1 MVSSVASPSASSA
14 SYCPKLVAQVG
25 IDAEWVTKTDPLDG
39 SPYNQILSYQ
49 AVLHFE
55 GQRVPLVI
63 YTAGATKRH
72 RLSLGGLLKRLVRL
86 AITRGVLPRLPDRLE
101 IFGHFLRAD
110 LPTFSDFWP
119 RKREF
124 DGFGRTF
131 TAKSVGQS
139 LDRDLSD
146 DAEGQDARRHSTEVI
161 FFRHGKEPPH
171 MVLCRFV
178 DTMLLTP
185 GRAGLAVAA
194 QLVGMQKLSLPEG
207 HSIERMDKLLRDNR
221 PAFERY
227 ALHDAEIALEYGL
240 RMKAMMT
247 GAGLGRLPSTLAAAG
262 IGLLKKKCR
271 EDGIHLNDALG
282 LEVRSETK
290 FHERTGRYRTR
301 KSVHASPR
309 RQILEEFGALA
320 YQGGRGESYWF
331 GPTPVGT
338 YYDYDLPGAY
348 TTAMC
353 GLRALDY
360 DGYRW
365 TRHLDDFEVD
375 TVGAVRVRFQFTPDT
390 RFPCLPVRIDDKL
403 VFPLS
408 GTSVCTPP
416 EVILARS
423 MGAELEILDGIVI
436 PYVDDHPIFGSF
448 TRHVQVERHKAGKG
462 TFEDKIWKEI
472 GNSVYGKLAQG
483 VKQKR
488 VFDPHSGRYD
498 EMPPSAITAAYP
510 AAFVTGFIRAVLG
523 EILNGVPEDRIVVSA
538 TTDGLLTN
546 APLAELNVDG
556 PLCREFRRLR
566 WQTFGTDDIL
576 EEKHRVA
583 QVVAMK
589 TRGQITGKAI
599 DGHPV
604 VLAKAGVK
612 PDVPPD
618 RHNDYML
625 RLFLNRE
632 PDQRH
637 DQHSLIGL
645 YEMWRTESDLVA
657 LSRSVRLNLEY
668 DFKRRPNSIMEH
680 TVRMAGPDALAPS
693 SVGQHTRSFD
703 RDHVAFNTVP
713 FETADNAVRAMERFR
728 GWTRSHK
735 RLLRTQADVAAWRAY
750 ESLSNRVRDV
760 EGVGVRSDGSFG
772 HLYRQFL
779 RALVRDEWGLSLDG
793 RTYSSVVHWLVVRGF
808 ESSVDDLKNAKRP
821 GARLLERSVIVDDTT
836 IPLLRAIAEEFP
848 GVVLEQMIDPAF
860 LDLAYEALNLSPRR

>member
-1 MVSSVASPSASSA
+1 M
-14 SYCPKLVAQVG
+14 G
-25 IDAEWVTKTDPLDG
+25 IDAEWVTRTDPLDG

-49 AVLHFE
+49 AVLHLE
-55 GQRVPLVI
+55 GQRVSLVV
-63 YTAGATKRH
+63 YPRGTTKSH
-72 RLSLGGLLKRLVRL
+72 RLSLSGLLKRLVRL
-86 AITRGVLPRLPDRLE
+86 AIKKGTLPRLPDRLE

-131 TAKSVGQS
+131 TAKSFRESIGQN
-139 LDRDLSD
+139 LSD
-146 DAEGQDARRHSTEVI
+146 DTEGEDARRHSTEVI
-161 FFRHGKEPPH
+161 FFRQGKAPPH

-194 QLVGMQKLSLPEG
+194 QLVGMQKISLPEG
-207 HSIERMDKLLRDNR
+207 HSIDRMDKLLRDDK

-247 GAGLGRLPSTLAAAG
+247 GAGLGRLPTTLAAAG
-262 IGLLKKKCR
+262 IGLLRRKCR
-271 EDGIHLNDALG
+271 EDGINLNDALG

-353 GLRALDY
+353 ALRALDY
-360 DGYRW
+360 DAYRW
-365 TRHLDDFEVD
+365 TRDLDDFEAD
-375 TVGAVRVRFQFTPDT
+375 TVGAVRVRFRFPSGT

-403 VFPLS
+403 IFPLS

-416 EVILARS
+416 EIVLARS
-423 MGAELEILDGIVI
+423 MGAEMDVLDGVVI

-448 TRHVQVERHKAGKG
+448 IQHVQAERARAGKG

-488 VFDPHSGRYD
+488 VFVPRYGRYD

-523 EILNGVPEDRIVVSA
+523 EILNGVPEDRTVVSA

-546 APLAELNVDG
+546 ASLAELNVDD

-618 RHNDYML
+618 QHNDYML
-625 RLFLNRE
+625 RLFFNRE

-637 DQHSLIGL
+637 DQLSLIGF

-668 DFKRRPNSIMEH
+668 DFKRRPHRVGEYA
-680 TVRMAGPDALAPS
+680 VRLAGPDLVPS
-693 SVGQHTRSFD
+693 CAGELQTHPFD
-703 RDHVAFNTVP
+703 RMHVAFDTVP
-713 FETADNAVRAMERFR
+713 YDTADDAVRAMERFR

-735 RLLRTQADVAAWRAY
+735 RLLQTQADVAAWRAY
-750 ESLSNRVRDV
+750 ESLLDRVRDAK
-760 EGVGVRSDGSFG
+760 GVGVRSDGSYG
-772 HLYRQFL
+772 YLYRQFL
-779 RALVRDEWGLSLDG
+779 RALVRDEWGLSMDG
-793 RTYSSVVHWLVVRGF
+793 RTYPSVVNWLVDRGF

-836 IPLLRAIAEEFP
+836 IPLLRVIVEEFP
-848 GVVLEQMIDPAF
+848 DLVLEQMIDPAY
-860 LDLAYEALNLSPRR
+860 LELAYEALNLPSKRCS